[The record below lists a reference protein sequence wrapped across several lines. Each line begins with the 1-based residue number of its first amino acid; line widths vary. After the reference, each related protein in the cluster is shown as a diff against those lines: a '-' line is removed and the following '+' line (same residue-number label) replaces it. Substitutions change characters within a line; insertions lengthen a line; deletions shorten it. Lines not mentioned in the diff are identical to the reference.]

1 MILAGDIGGTNTRLA
16 LVEAAPGGMRI
27 LFEKTFP
34 SRERTSL
41 EAALA
46 EFLALHRAA
55 FTKASFGIAGPVRN
69 GRCEATNLPWVV
81 DAKSVAKR
89 LRLKRVGLINDL
101 VANAYGIALLR
112 GKDFVTLNKGDRN
125 AQGNQALISAGTGLG
140 EAGLLWDGKAH
151 RPFASEGGH
160 TDFAPRNHLEAEL
173 LDYLM
178 KRHGRVSYERIGSG
192 PGLVN
197 AYRFFR
203 DRGKGKEPAWLAE
216 ELRVGDPA
224 AVISRRALDGK
235 SPLCIQAL
243 DLFVSVYGAQA
254 GNLALT
260 VMATG
265 GVYLGGGIA
274 PKIVSKLKEP
284 GFMNA
289 FTAKGRLSPLLREIP
304 VRVIMN
310 PKTALLGAARHA
322 ALGLGD

>member
-16 LVEAAPGGMRI
+16 LVDASAGAMRI
-27 LFEKTFP
+27 VLEKTCP
-34 SRERTSL
+34 SREQASL
-41 EAALA
+41 EDALTA
-46 EFLALHRAA
+46 FLSLCRAP
-55 FTKASFGIAGPVRN
+55 FTRASFGIAGPVRD

-81 DAKSVAKR
+81 DARSVAKR
-89 LRLKRVGLINDL
+89 LRLRRVGLINDL
-101 VANAYGIALLR
+101 VANAHGIPLLR
-112 GKDFVTLNKGDRN
+112 GRGLLTLNRGVRG
-125 AQGNQALISAGTGLG
+125 AQGNRALISAGTGLG
-140 EAGLLWDGKAH
+140 EAGMFWDGRSH

-160 TDFAPRNHLEAEL
+160 ADFAPRNRLEMEL

-178 KRHGRVSYERIGSG
+178 SRHGRVSSERIVSG

-235 SPLCIQAL
+235 SPLCVQAL
-243 DLFVSVYGAQA
+243 DLFVAVYGAAA

-260 VMATG
+260 AMATG

-274 PKIVSKLKEP
+274 PKIVAKLKEP

-322 ALGLGD
+322 ALGLAD

>member
-16 LVEAAPGGMRI
+16 LAAAGPAGVRI
-27 LFEKTFP
+27 RFERTFP
-34 SRERTSL
+34 SREWASL

-46 EFLALHRAA
+46 EFLRMHPADVSGACI
-55 FTKASFGIAGPVRN
+55 GIAGPVRN
-69 GRCEATNLPWVV
+69 GLCEATNLPWVV
-81 DAKSVAKR
+81 DARSVAKL

-101 VANAYGIALLR
+101 VANAHGIPALR
-112 GKDFVTLNKGDRN
+112 GRDLVVLNKGSRE
-125 AQGNQALISAGTGLG
+125 ATGNRAIASAGTGLG
-140 EAGLLWDGKAH
+140 EAGMLWDGLEY

-160 TDFAPRNHLEAEL
+160 ADFAPRTRLEMDL
-173 LDYLM
+173 LEYLM
-178 KRHGRVSYERIGSG
+178 KRHGRVSYERIVSG

-203 DRGKGKEPAWLAE
+203 DRGQGREPAWLAE

-235 SPLCIQAL
+235 SPLCVQAL
-243 DLFVSVYGAQA
+243 DLFVSIYGAEA
-254 GNLALT
+254 GNLALK

-274 PKIVSKLKEP
+274 PKILPKLQEP

-289 FTAKGRLSPLLREIP
+289 FTAKGRLRPLLQEIP
-304 VRVIMN
+304 VRVITN

-322 ALGLGD
+322 SLGLPG

>member
-16 LVEAAPGGMRI
+16 FVDAAPGRLRI
-27 LFEKTFP
+27 LFKKTYP
-34 SRERTSL
+34 SRERASL
-41 EAALA
+41 EAVLA
-46 EFLALHRAA
+46 EFLSLHRAP
-55 FTKASFGIAGPVRN
+55 FTRASFGIAGPVRN

-81 DAKSVAKR
+81 DAGSVAKR

-101 VANAYGIALLR
+101 VANAYGIPLLR
-112 GKDFVTLNKGDRN
+112 GKDLVTLNRGARD
-125 AQGNQALISAGTGLG
+125 AQGNQALIAAGTGLG
-140 EAGLLWDGKAH
+140 EAGMLWDGKEH

-160 TDFAPRNHLEAEL
+160 VDFAPRNRLEMEL

-178 KRHGRVSYERIGSG
+178 KRHGRVSCERLVSG

-203 DRGKGKEPAWLAE
+203 DREKGTEPAWLAE

-224 AVISRRALDGK
+224 AAISRNALEGK
-235 SPLCIQAL
+235 SPLCTQAL
-243 DLFVSVYGAQA
+243 ELFVSAYGAAA

-260 VMATG
+260 TMATG

-274 PKIVSKLKEP
+274 PKILAKLQEP
-284 GFMNA
+284 GFINA
-289 FTAKGRLSPLLREIP
+289 FTAKGRLRPLLQEIP

-322 ALGLGD
+322 ALGLAG